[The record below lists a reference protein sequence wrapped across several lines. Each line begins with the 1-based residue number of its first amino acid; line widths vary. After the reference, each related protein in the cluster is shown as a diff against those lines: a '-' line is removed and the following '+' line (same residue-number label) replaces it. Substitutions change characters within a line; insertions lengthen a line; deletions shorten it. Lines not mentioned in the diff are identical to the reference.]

1 MIFLDSCIMLN
12 LIQNEQVFQMK
23 AIAILGRPKSIS
35 ASVASNEALWWKLFF
50 DDRSP

>member
-1 MIFLDSCIMLN
+1 MIFLDSRIMLN

-23 AIAILGRPKSIS
+23 AIAILGNPKRIS
-35 ASVASNEALWWKLFF
+35 LSVASNEELWWKLFF